1 MANNGDVRTRK
12 RNPVD
17 GTTWEFL
24 NAGWWVWHVIVIV
37 AVFYL
42 GHLLWPR

>member
-1 MANNGDVRTRK
+1 MAEVKD
-12 RNPVD
+12 RNALD

-24 NAGWWVWHVIVIV
+24 ASGWWIAHVVLIV